1 MPNNAPGERNTRG
14 EIELSVQDLLE
25 DLPRLRKRLSYWRSC
40 ACGKK
45 KHYLLLLLPTT
56 KEPSILHN
64 MNPEFVKAE
73 FEAIV
78 IELKEQ
84 DQRIK
89 ELEETV
95 KELSEAFNSL
105 SIAVATGIKY

>member
-1 MPNNAPGERNTRG
+1 
-14 EIELSVQDLLE
+14 
-25 DLPRLRKRLSYWRSC
+25 
-40 ACGKK
+40 
-45 KHYLLLLLPTT
+45 
-56 KEPSILHN
+56 